1 MRVTRVLSLV
11 SLAGLLVACA
21 PSAPQSQPVPTTAP
35 AAKAASTP
43 AAAPATAAPP
53 SKAEQGPAAAQA
65 TPADSCEPGKE
76 HWRSPG
82 PARRGGN
89 IVRAGTLT
97 ALDPTKAV
105 GSGDPGP
112 QIYNTLVET
121 RGCRYGD
128 PVMAPSLAKSW
139 DISPD
144 GLTYTLHLNPAAKW
158 QNRPPVNGR
167 PFTSADVAWS
177 IEYHKSGTVVRS
189 LWEGV
194 SHEEPDPHTVVLR
207 LSQPDADFLGKL
219 GHYQNIMLAKEV
231 KEQHGDFS
239 SVVVGTGAFMLQDYK
254 PGQEATMVR
263 NPDYWEMGIDGQP
276 LPYFDSVKTVEFQD
290 YNAEVAA
297 FRGGQI
303 DYTGTFGLLKLEA
316 DAMKAGNPKLV
327 VTQELQFTHAGI
339 WFRLDKAPW
348 NDVRVRKAVL
358 LTLDREDLI
367 ASNRGG
373 AVHSGYVPAA
383 MPEYAWPEAK
393 MIDKFKVDR
402 DQAKKLL
409 ADAGI
414 APGSIDVTLKTA
426 SQFAEDAEVAQQ
438 HLAQIGIQTK
448 VVVEGRNFT
457 TIINGLNFDD
467 LGWGVNPG
475 QPNLNYWVGD
485 FLRTGASFNSIKF
498 SDPQVDQLAVAQS
511 KELDPVKRKAI
522 TDQLQDRLYETV
534 PYAPTVSRIY
544 YHFISCRIK
553 NSSLGKP
560 NHNQVSM
567 KQAWVDPTGC

>member
-1 MRVTRVLSLV
+1 MKLKRIMPWVLM
-11 SLAGLLVACA
+11 AGLALACA
-21 PSAPQSQPVPTTAP
+21 PTAPRPEAAATTAP
-35 AAKAASTP
+35 VAKAAAPT

-53 SKAEQGPAAAQA
+53 SKSEAAPAPAQA
-65 TPADSCEPGKE
+65 TPADQCEPGKE

-82 PARRGGN
+82 PAKRGG
-89 IVRAGTLT
+89 VLTRAGTLSG
-97 ALDPTKAV
+97 LDPTRPV
-105 GSGDPGP
+105 GAGDPGP

-128 PVMAPSLAKSW
+128 PVMAPSLARSW
-139 DISPD
+139 EISPD
-144 GLTYTLHLNPAAKW
+144 GLTYTLKLRDNVKW
-158 QNRPPVNGR
+158 HNKPPVNGR

-177 IEYHKSGTVVRS
+177 IEFHKSGTVVRS

-194 SHEEPDPHTVVLR
+194 SHEEPDPTTVVLR
-207 LSQPDADFLGKL
+207 LQQPDADFLQKL
-219 GHYQNIMLAKEV
+219 GHYQNIMLAREV
-231 KEQHGDFS
+231 KDQHGDFS
-239 SVVVGTGAFMLQDYK
+239 QVVVGTGAFMLQEYK
-254 PGQEATMVR
+254 PGQSASMVR
-263 NPDYWEMGIDGQP
+263 NPDYWEMGDDGKP
-276 LPYFDSVKTVEFQD
+276 LPYVDEVRTVEFQD

-297 FRGGQI
+297 FRGSQI
-303 DYTGTFGLLKLEA
+303 DYTGTFGMLKLEA
-316 DAMKAGNPKLV
+316 DAVKGANPKLV
-327 VTQELQFTHAGI
+327 MTQELQFTHAGI

-373 AVHSGYVPAA
+373 AVHSAFVPAA
-383 MPEYAWPEAK
+383 MTEYAWPEAK
-393 MIDKFKVDR
+393 MIDKFKLNR
-402 DQAKKLL
+402 DEAKKLL
-409 ADAGI
+409 QEAGI
-414 APGSIDVTLKTA
+414 APNSINVTLKTA

-485 FLRTGASFNSIKF
+485 FIRTGASFNSIKF

-511 KELDPVKRKAI
+511 RELDPVKRKVI
-522 TDQLQDRLYETV
+522 TDQLQDRLFETV
-534 PYAPTVSRIY
+534 PYAPTISRIY

-553 NSSLGKP
+553 NSALTKP
-560 NHNQVSM
+560 NHNQASM
-567 KQAWVDPTGC
+567 KQAWIDPTGC